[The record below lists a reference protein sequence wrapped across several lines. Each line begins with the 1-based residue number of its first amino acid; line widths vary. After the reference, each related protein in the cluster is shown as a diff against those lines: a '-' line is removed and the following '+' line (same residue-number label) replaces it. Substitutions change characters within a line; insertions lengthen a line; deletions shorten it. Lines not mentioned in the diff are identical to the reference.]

1 MKPLT
6 DKGEAVLELSI
17 GEIAAAVN
25 GKITENTD
33 KNKKITSIFTDS
45 READKHQGGMFAA
58 LKGER
63 VDAHQFVGEV
73 IGKGCFALIEDDRYF
88 TDNVVLVD
96 DTVAALQSL
105 AMWYRKEKLRATRV
119 IAVTGSVG
127 KTSTKDMIALA
138 VGAGLKTA
146 KTVGNRNSQIGLP
159 ITILETA
166 PDTEAAVFELGMSEF
181 GEMARLSRVAV
192 PDIAVIT
199 NIGYSHIENLGSR
212 ENICAEKLT
221 IADCLAPDGVLVLN
235 GDEPLLRMPNKYA
248 QKKIYCSVKEANNRG
263 NCFAYDIKE
272 KNGRLYFMAEI
283 MGETVDVE
291 LPALGLHNV
300 FNALFALT
308 CAALCGVDL
317 EKAAQALL
325 SFETSGLRQKI
336 YEKDGY
342 TVIADC
348 YNASPESMA
357 AALSVLKEY
366 KGRKIAVL
374 GDMLELGTFAEELH
388 EKVGE
393 DVVKS
398 GADILITFGTL
409 AKIIARPVRGKAEIY
424 AFEEGEFEKAANLLR
439 LILLPGD
446 TVLFKA
452 SNRMQLQRIIELL

>member
-1 MKPLT
+1 M
-6 DKGEAVLELSI
+6 ELSI
-17 GEIAAAVN
+17 GEIASAVN
-25 GKITENTD
+25 GRITENTD
-33 KNKKITSIFTDS
+33 ANRKIRSIFTDS
-45 READKHQGGMFAA
+45 REAEQNQGGLFVA

-63 VDAHQFVGEV
+63 VDAHRFVSEV
-73 IGKGCFALIEDDRYF
+73 IGKGCFALIEDSGYF
-88 TDNVVLVD
+88 TDNTILVNNTTD
-96 DTVAALQSL
+96 ALQAL
-105 AMWYRKEKLRATRV
+105 AKWYRKEKLRSTKV

-159 ITILETA
+159 ITILET
-166 PDTEAAVFELGMSEF
+166 PPETEAAVYELGMSEF
-181 GEMARLSRVAV
+181 GEMARLSRVAA

-212 ENICAEKLT
+212 ENICSEKLT
-221 IADCLAPDGVLVLN
+221 IADCLSPDGVMVLN
-235 GDEPLLRMPNKYA
+235 GDEPLLKKPNKYA
-248 QKKIYCSVKEANNRG
+248 QKKIYCSVKDKSD
-263 NCFAYDIKE
+263 CYAYDIKE
-272 KNGRLYFMAEI
+272 KNGRLCFTADI
-283 MGETVDVE
+283 LGKTVFVE
-291 LPALGLHNV
+291 MPVLGLHNV
-300 FNALFALT
+300 FNALFALV
-308 CAALCGVDL
+308 CADLCGVDL

-325 SFETSGLRQKI
+325 RFETSGLRQKI

-388 EKVGE
+388 ERVGE
-393 DVVKS
+393 DVLKS
-398 GADILITFGTL
+398 GADILITFGPL
-409 AKIIARPVRGKAEIY
+409 AKSIAKPVRGKAEIY
-424 AFEEGEFEKAANLLR
+424 AFEEGEYEKAANLLK
-439 LILLPGD
+439 LILMPGD

-452 SNRMQLQRIIELL
+452 SNRIQLQKVIELL